1 LDEVGNLMFQDFIEN
16 LEWAENAGAE
26 YQSIIPNISTTQ
38 ETFCFAP
45 FGFKMRETK
54 LFQGHS
60 NVKVNFFLCGEHG
73 GEKIE

>member
-1 LDEVGNLMFQDFIEN
+1 
-16 LEWAENAGAE
+16 
-26 YQSIIPNISTTQ
+26 
-38 ETFCFAP
+38 
-45 FGFKMRETK
+45 MRETK